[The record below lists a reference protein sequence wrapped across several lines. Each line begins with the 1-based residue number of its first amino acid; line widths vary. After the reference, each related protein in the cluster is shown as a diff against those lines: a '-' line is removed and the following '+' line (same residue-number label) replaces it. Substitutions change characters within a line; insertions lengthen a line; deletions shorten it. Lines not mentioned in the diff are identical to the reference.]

1 MASTSGDS
9 SAITL
14 AAYELHAKQYIA
26 RTSNIRSQLVD
37 DLIGLVPHGSSVLE
51 LGSGPGRDAAALEEA
66 GLVVTRT
73 DGAASFVRL
82 FRSRGLEARTLDVTA
97 DDFGGPFDAVFANA
111 VLLHVARTRLR
122 SVMAVARRATRVD
135 GVLVASFKKGDGD
148 EWSERKL
155 DVPGHFTYWQEEEL
169 RRVVMAA
176 GWTPLRIE
184 GSTQPTSVE
193 KWITVIAQNDES

>member
-51 LGSGPGRDAAALEEA
+51 LGSGPGRDATALEEA

-155 DVPGHFTYWQEEEL
+155 DVPRHFTYWQEEEL

-184 GSTQPTSVE
+184 ESTQPTSVE

>member
-51 LGSGPGRDAAALEEA
+51 LGSGPGRDATALEEA

-155 DVPGHFTYWQEEEL
+155 DVPRHFTYWQEEEL
-169 RRVVMAA
+169 RRVVMAV

-184 GSTQPTSVE
+184 ESTQPTSVE

>member
-9 SAITL
+9 SDITL
-14 AAYELHAKQYIA
+14 AAYELHAEQYIA

-37 DLIGLVPHGSSVLE
+37 DLIALVPQDSSVLE

-73 DGAASFVRL
+73 DGAASFVKL
-82 FRSRGLEARTLDVTA
+82 FRSRGLEAHTLDVTS

-122 SVMAVARRATRVD
+122 SVMVVAQRATRVG

-155 DVPGHFTYWQEEEL
+155 DAPRHFTYWQEEAL
-169 RRVVMAA
+169 RRVVVAA

-184 GSTQPTSVE
+184 ESTQPTSIE
-193 KWITVIAQNDES
+193 RWITVIAQNDKF